1 MPQAKRIKPK
11 TSKTKKTKKNRSLA
25 KLPWGLLLVILVSG
39 VLLALL
45 YNGART
51 GDSGF
56 GTGLKALLENN
67 TSESDAED
75 KAIEELINTKSTE
88 KEFDFYTILP
98 DIEQIMPDDLPDA
111 EPTRPKDNLDYYL
124 QAASFRKHADA
135 EKLRA
140 RLALKGHKSI
150 TQQRSTEDNGTFY
163 RVRLGPYRD
172 KRKAKT
178 AKNKLQRLGVRP
190 FVFTVK
196 KTP

>member
-11 TSKTKKTKKNRSLA
+11 TSKAKKSKKNRSFA
-25 KLPWGLLLVILVSG
+25 KLPWGLMLVILASG
-39 VLLALL
+39 VLLGLL
-45 YNGART
+45 FNGARNA
-51 GDSGF
+51 DSGF
-56 GTGLKALLENN
+56 GTGLKALFDDNKTE
-67 TSESDAED
+67 TDAED

-111 EPTRPKDNLDYYL
+111 TPSRPKDNLDYFL

-150 TQQRSTEDNGTFY
+150 TQQRTTENNGTFY

-196 KTP
+196 KAS